1 MIYLSARLALL
12 YILKGK
18 TSVLTHAGYI
28 SHSFF
33 FFLGW
38 LIVWEWGQRS
48 WAALLMSSRKDAC
61 SFPSILRR
69 EYSGEVR
76 NILPRGH
83 FSLSASSHLIKQAQ
97 EMSPLADWPCVFL
110 LRPPTGTSDVHS
122 LPLWQWNHLTR
133 RSPNSCIDYSLI
145 SFNTKLLILRKKN
158 TYYDFHSP
166 FGVIHIL
173 IASFPFSPL
182 CPCPLFTSPLSL
194 QLRPETKQTRP
205 IKRLSGQLL
214 KVPYFR
220 ATDN

>member
-110 LRPPTGTSDVHS
+110 LRPPTGTSDVHR

-133 RSPNSCIDYSLI
+133 RSPNSCIDFSLI
-145 SFNTKLLILRKKN
+145 SFNIKLLILRKK
-158 TYYDFHSP
+158 TLTTTSTPPSALFIFWSPAFHSLP
-166 FGVIHIL
+166 SAPVL
-173 IASFPFSPL
+173 SSP
-182 CPCPLFTSPLSL
+182 PLSASSCVPKL
-194 QLRPETKQTRP
+194 NKL
-205 IKRLSGQLL
+205 GQSRGCR
-214 KVPYFR
+214 VNF
-220 ATDN
+220 